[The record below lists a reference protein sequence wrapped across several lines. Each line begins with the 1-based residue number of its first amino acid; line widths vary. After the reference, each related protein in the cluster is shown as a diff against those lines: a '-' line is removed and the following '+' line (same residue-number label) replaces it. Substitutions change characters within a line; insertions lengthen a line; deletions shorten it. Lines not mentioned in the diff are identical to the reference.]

1 VRWSW
6 AFRVTSGVERRKI
19 MASRTTKPRVSSTLT
34 RTVIGSVRDRIGL
47 GEKVTWSTTSRWSLG
62 TLVTGIDF
70 SPFGSVI
77 TPAGPCGPVTAAV
90 CAVSRL
96 PSPRLFLAFTR
107 ARIVLP
113 TSPSRRT

>member
-47 GEKVTWSTTSRWSLG
+47 GEKVTWSTTSRWSWARSSPG
-62 TLVTGIDF
+62 ST
-70 SPFGSVI
+70 SRPFGSVI
-77 TPAGPCGPVTAAV
+77 TPAGPCGPCTAALGG
-90 CAVSRL
+90 VSRL
-96 PSPRLFLAFTR
+96 AVAAAVAGVTR